1 MRRTLIGIAA
11 MTAAAQVGGF
21 AHHRASAAQFMQLY
35 DYGHERKWPE
45 PATLSRKLA
54 EICGEPPA
62 NIDVFPEPL
71 AAFRA
76 VGSALEPFYTPD
88 QPGEPTYDELM
99 FPPAPE
105 PEANQVEMAID
116 AALAELDLA
125 DLQQMI
131 DMAKVGASFWRSF
144 EIVTTSEGPF
154 KDYTPADDPVELVTD
169 LFSALRASEEA
180 RADAVGKIIEISAAP
195 TISAAA
201 RSISAFEAEQR
212 TKEKQG
218 EPDMDKDSVEART
231 RAAQAAM
238 DAETAS
244 YRMGGEN
251 VEADRQADDGEDAAD
266 AEATAAAASADDA
279 DTVDAGPADAAP
291 RRKKRT

>member
-21 AHHRASAAQFMQLY
+21 AHHRASASQFMQLY

-54 EICGEPPA
+54 EICGVPPTS
-62 NIDVFPEPL
+62 IDVFPEPI

-76 VGSALEPFYTPD
+76 VGAALEPFYTAD

-99 FPPAPE
+99 FPKPAPLD
-105 PEANQVEMAID
+105 PD
-116 AALAELDLA
+116 AVTHGMVAAAVDNAVHELDLA
-125 DLQQMI
+125 DLDQLI
-131 DMAKVGASFWRSF
+131 DMATIGKFMQVHYAEELAGIRQAMLASL
-144 EIVTTSEGPF
+144 TEGEP
-154 KDYTPADDPVELVTD
+154 DMSTADM
-169 LFSALRASEEA
+169 
-180 RADAVGKIIEISAAP
+180 
-195 TISAAA
+195 
-201 RSISAFEAEQR
+201 SAFEAEQR
-212 TKEKQG
+212 AKEKQG
-218 EPDMDKDSVEART
+218 EAEMDETSVEART

-244 YRMGGEN
+244 YRLGGEN

-266 AEATAAAASADDA
+266 AEAPAAAAAPDPVDP
-279 DTVDAGPADAAP
+279 DTADAAP